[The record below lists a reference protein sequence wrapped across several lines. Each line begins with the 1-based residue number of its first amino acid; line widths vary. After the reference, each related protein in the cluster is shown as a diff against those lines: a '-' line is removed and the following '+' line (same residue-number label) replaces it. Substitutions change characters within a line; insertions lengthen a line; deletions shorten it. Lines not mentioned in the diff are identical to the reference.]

1 VSDPRPPLTS
11 EGYLLAAMQ
20 LADEMGIS
28 ALTMRAL
35 GEHLGVDPTA
45 VYRHFPN
52 KESLLDAMLDFI
64 LGEAANLEPTGATP
78 RERILSV
85 AVNVRAAMRRHPNL
99 AGAFAQ
105 ATGDFANGL
114 TISRRMIAELRA
126 LGLTGEHL
134 VRMYQSFEGYILGS
148 SVFDTGGYPE
158 TFTIRQARYRYLNEP
173 EFDEVART
181 AGDVERVTEEA
192 YVLAISTLVDTCEEL
207 AKL

>member
-1 VSDPRPPLTS
+1 MSDPRPPLTS

>member
-1 VSDPRPPLTS
+1 
-11 EGYLLAAMQ
+11 M
-20 LADEMGIS
+20 
-28 ALTMRAL
+28 
-35 GEHLGVDPTA
+35 GVDATA
-45 VYRHFPN
+45 IYRHFPN

-64 LGEAANLEPTGATP
+64 LGEAANLEPTGDTP

-99 AGAFAQ
+99 AGAFAL

-114 TISRRMIAELRA
+114 TISRRMIAELRH
-126 LGLTGEHL
+126 LGLTGEDL

-148 SVFDTGGYPE
+148 SVFDTGGYPDNY
-158 TFTIRQARYRYLNEP
+158 TIRQARYRYLNEP

-192 YVLAISTLVDTCEEL
+192 FAHAISTLIDKCEEL

>member
-1 VSDPRPPLTS
+1 MFRRRRRST
-11 EGYLLAAMQ
+11 ATKA
-20 LADEMGIS
+20 
-28 ALTMRAL
+28 
-35 GEHLGVDPTA
+35 PTA
-45 VYRHFPN
+45 N
-52 KESLLDAMLDFI
+52 SQSAID
-64 LGEAANLEPTGATP
+64 
-78 RERILSV
+78 
-85 AVNVRAAMRRHPNL
+85 
-99 AGAFAQ
+99 
-105 ATGDFANGL
+105 NGL

>member
-1 VSDPRPPLTS
+1 MAETRSTLSPDDFVR
-11 EGYLLAAMQ
+11 AAME
-20 LADEMGIS
+20 LVDETGIVS
-28 ALTMRAL
+28 LTMRAL
-35 GEHLGVDPTA
+35 GERIGVDATA
-45 VYRHFPN
+45 IYRHFPN

-85 AVNVRAAMRRHPNL
+85 AVSVRAAMRRHPNL

-158 TFTIRQARYRYLNEP
+158 TFTIRQSRYRYLNEP

>member
-1 VSDPRPPLTS
+1 MAETRSTLSPDDYVR
-11 EGYLLAAMQ
+11 AAME
-20 LADEMGIS
+20 LADEAGIDS
-28 ALTMRAL
+28 LTMRAL
-35 GEHLGVDPTA
+35 GDRMGVDATA
-45 VYRHFPN
+45 IYRHFPS

-99 AGAFAQ
+99 AGAFAL
-105 ATGDFANGL
+105 ATGGFANGL

-134 VRMYQSFEGYILGS
+134 VRMYQSFEGFILGS

-181 AGDVERVTEEA
+181 VGDVERVTEEA

>member
-1 VSDPRPPLTS
+1 MSEPRTHTPSDFVQAAFDIVDAQGLTS
-11 EGYLLAAMQ
+11 
-20 LADEMGIS
+20 
-28 ALTMRAL
+28 LTMRAL
-35 GEHLGVDPTA
+35 GDRMGVDATA
-45 VYRHFPN
+45 IYRHFPN

-78 RERILSV
+78 RDRILSV
-85 AVNVRAAMRRHPNL
+85 AANVRAAMRRHPNL

-181 AGDVERVTEEA
+181 AGDVERVTGEA